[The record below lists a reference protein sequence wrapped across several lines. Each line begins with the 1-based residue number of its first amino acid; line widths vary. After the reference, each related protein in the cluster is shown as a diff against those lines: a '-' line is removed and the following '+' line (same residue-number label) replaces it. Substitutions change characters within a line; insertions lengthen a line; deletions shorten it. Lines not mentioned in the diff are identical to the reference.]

1 MPGLHCCPGVNTV
14 RPSWAHS
21 HHLDSFMKVRTKV
34 PLSAL
39 LPFSRMMTQLSL
51 KSLFLSFRNLS
62 PCHQAGDMLLGGTH
76 WPAVAGL
83 LTGCAA
89 ITRQELRAPLS
100 QLAALPLMPSLG
112 LSSGEV
118 SIDSLS
124 PSPEAESKSC
134 PARVGPAYW
143 PLSQISPHQ
152 AGSSWKC

>member
-1 MPGLHCCPGVNTV
+1 
-14 RPSWAHS
+14 
-21 HHLDSFMKVRTKV
+21 MKVRTKV

-51 KSLFLSFRNLS
+51 KSLFSSFRNLPVIKLEICFLVVPTGWLCLHS
-62 PCHQAGDMLLGGTH
+62 PSGDRAMAKIVSR
-76 WPAVAGL
+76 PAVSGL

-124 PSPEAESKSC
+124 PSPEAESKSY

-143 PLSQISPHQ
+143 PLS
-152 AGSSWKC
+152 